1 MNKKL
6 MILIVALECVFSVFL
21 ISIFGPMVEAIH
33 SGVPVSEICFL
44 DENGERLADGTVLEV
59 DLENERSVS
68 LSWLILPED
77 AKNKTVTVTA
87 DVGEDVVRITEDED
101 GLGARITFRKTEV
114 VRITV
119 RATDGS
125 TESATI
131 TLKPMTKPPSSD
143 IDPFG

>member
-33 SGVPVSEICFL
+33 SGVPVSEISFL
-44 DENGERLADGTVLEV
+44 DENGERLPDGTVLEV

-87 DVGEDVVRITEDED
+87 DVGEDVVRITEDD
-101 GLGARITFRKTEV
+101 PSWIAKLRSILQ
-114 VRITV
+114 
-119 RATDGS
+119 RASWICGQPWMEHRLT
-125 TESATI
+125 A
-131 TLKPMTKPPSSD
+131 MPSWS
-143 IDPFG
+143 